1 MAHEVY
7 YEFHQNLEQLR
18 RQGARGGKATARHRR
33 ERLEGGAAEERELEA
48 ARQVAIE
55 TTAAAIARLDQQCP
69 WLRGAE
75 KCFSNPS
82 CPDV

>member
-18 RQGARGGKATARHRR
+18 RHGARGGKATARHRR
-33 ERLEGGAAEERELEA
+33 QRLEGGAAEERELEA

-55 TTAAAIARLDQQCP
+55 TTAAIGRLRSHHGP
-69 WLRGAE
+69 IGPLGAQGRR
-75 KCFSNPS
+75 
-82 CPDV
+82 